1 MGKWKQEFSILKR
14 KMPLSLSN
22 SIGFA
27 QFPLL
32 KVRELWE
39 HLVKKTHFWGIRGGM
54 IKMTILQKK
63 SSHRDMFFLN
73 QS

>member
-1 MGKWKQEFSILKR
+1 MEIGIYHFRLKR

-32 KVRELWE
+32 KVSENGKNTQWEKLCLFSAKNCRE
-39 HLVKKTHFWGIRGGM
+39 IR
-54 IKMTILQKK
+54 
-63 SSHRDMFFLN
+63 S
-73 QS
+73 